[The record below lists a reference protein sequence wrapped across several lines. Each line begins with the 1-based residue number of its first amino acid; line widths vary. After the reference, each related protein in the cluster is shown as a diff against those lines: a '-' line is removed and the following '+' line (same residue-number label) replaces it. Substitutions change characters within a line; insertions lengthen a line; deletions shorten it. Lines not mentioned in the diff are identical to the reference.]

1 MTVSCGP
8 DSLLYAGHPI
18 WYAHMRQYIG
28 WGLDYSIHERL
39 YQSHAAIQQG
49 ACNDGSAGRSPA
61 HMLFSGGGGT
71 VGCPLG
77 AVPPLPER
85 IIWGGSPPQTL
96 PEQRLC
102 LSPG

>member
-39 YQSHAAIQQG
+39 YQSHAHASGHRATSKFYWWGSGRRSLPVIISLWRL
-49 ACNDGSAGRSPA
+49 ACGEAPRQSPENGVA
-61 HMLFSGGGGT
+61 RAQ
-71 VGCPLG
+71 PL
-77 AVPPLPER
+77 ALPAL
-85 IIWGGSPPQTL
+85 T
-96 PEQRLC
+96 
-102 LSPG
+102 